1 MLGEARVFVSLQ
13 RTDNYPSQALL
24 EAMACGAAAVATDV
38 GLTWKLVD
46 ETVGARVKAEPAAV
60 AEAVLALLDHPDRA
74 DAMGR
79 RARERVIRDHSM
91 EKYLDYMEGL
101 YARAC

>member
-1 MLGEARVFVSLQ
+1 
-13 RTDNYPSQALL
+13 
-24 EAMACGAAAVATDV
+24 
-38 GLTWKLVD
+38 
-46 ETVGARVKAEPAAV
+46 
-60 AEAVLALLDHPDRA
+60 
-74 DAMGR
+74 MGR